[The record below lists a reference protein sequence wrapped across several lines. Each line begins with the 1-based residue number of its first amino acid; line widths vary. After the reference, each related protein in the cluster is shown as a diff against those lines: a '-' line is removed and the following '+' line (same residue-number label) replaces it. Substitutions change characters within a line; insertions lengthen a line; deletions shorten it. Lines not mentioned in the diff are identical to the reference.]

1 MGRNEFTD
9 KNGRKYTVLYA
20 SDKEIRKHEDLAV
33 DFFEKVLGA
42 DYSRFYIS
50 DQSSLLHM
58 RASEEDDGVDKK
70 VVEKIREAYGVD
82 ISDIEDANFVRIFE
96 RIEAARAGTTVM

>member
-9 KNGRKYTVLYA
+9 KSGRKFTVLYA
-20 SDKEIRKHEDLAV
+20 SNKEIRKHEDLAV
-33 DFFEKVLGA
+33 EFFEKVLGE
-42 DYSRFYIS
+42 DYGRFYIS

-58 RASEEDDGVDKK
+58 RASEEDDGVDKM
-70 VVEKIREAYGVD
+70 VIEKIREVYGVD

-96 RIEAARAGTTVM
+96 RIEAARAGSYVM